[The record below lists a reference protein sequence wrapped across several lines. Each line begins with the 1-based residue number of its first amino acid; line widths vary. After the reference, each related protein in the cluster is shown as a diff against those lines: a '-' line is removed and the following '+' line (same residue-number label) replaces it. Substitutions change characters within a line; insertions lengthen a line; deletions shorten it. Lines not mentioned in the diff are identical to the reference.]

1 MSDPE
6 RKERKIRGKCG
17 RERER
22 GTEALGDPEKKKKS
36 DIDTER
42 HRETK
47 EIPRD
52 PKDTLSETSES
63 SVSVS
68 VQIK

>member
-1 MSDPE
+1 M
-6 RKERKIRGKCG
+6 G
-17 RERER
+17 ERER
-22 GTEALGDPEKKKKS
+22 GTEALGDPEKNKKS

-42 HRETK
+42 HRGTK

-52 PKDTLSETSES
+52 PKDTLSETNKS

-68 VQIK
+68 VQRK